1 MSNSLAIAAVTATL
15 QSILQQ
21 GVHADPDLSGTSVT
35 ISPLDKARPTGASGN
50 QLNLFLYQVVR
61 NAAWSNAAMPRQNLN
76 GELAVPP
83 LPLNLYYL
91 LTSFGAADDSARPYG
106 HELLG
111 KAMSILHDHPVLS
124 ADDIKAATS
133 GFQPPLDSQLDSQLE
148 NVRITLHPITVD
160 ELSKLWTGF
169 ATQYRLSA
177 AYEVGVALI
186 ESTRPSNAPLP
197 ILTRGKGDTGV
208 TAQSDLIPPIPTLE
222 SLTLPKKQPS
232 ALLGDTVTLSGF
244 HLDGTNVGVV
254 FNHPLWT
261 APVEVLPLG
270 SGSDKEVK
278 VVIPN
283 DAPASLNWP
292 AGFYSLAVLVQ
303 RPEENFR
310 RSTNQLMLPLA
321 PKIVISANTA
331 PDGVICSTISAPQ
344 IWPEQRATLLLGDRE
359 LMADAHSTKTATLTF
374 PKVKLAPGTYYVRLR
389 VDGVDSLL
397 VDRTA
402 KPPQYDPSQ
411 KVTVAP

>member
-1 MSNSLAIAAVTATL
+1 MSNSLAIAAITATL

-21 GVHADPDLSGTSVT
+21 GVQTESGLGYTSVT
-35 ISPLDKARPTGASGN
+35 ISPLDKARPNGSTGN

-61 NAAWSNAAMPRQNLN
+61 NAAWSNADMPRQNLN
-76 GELAVPP
+76 GEIALPP

-91 LTSFGAADDSARPYG
+91 LTAFGSGDDSAQPFG

-111 KAMSILHDHPVLS
+111 KAMSVLHDHPVLS
-124 ADDIKAATS
+124 ADDIKAATA
-133 GFQPPLDSQLDSQLE
+133 GFSSSSNLDSQLE
-148 NVRITLHPITVD
+148 KVRITLHPITVD

-186 ESTRPSNAPLP
+186 ESTRSSSAPLP

-208 TAQSDLIPPIPTLE
+208 AAQSDLIPPIPTLE
-222 SLTLPKKQPS
+222 SLTLPNKQPS

-244 HLDGTNVGVV
+244 HLDGARVGVL

-261 APVEVLPLG
+261 APVEVLSLG

-283 DAPASLNWP
+283 DAAAALNWP
-292 AGFYSLAVLVQ
+292 AGFYSLTVLVE
-303 RPEENFR
+303 RPGEDFR
-310 RSTNQLMLPLA
+310 RSTNQLMLSIA
-321 PKIVISANTA
+321 PKIIISPMNAGPGDVFCKVT
-331 PDGVICSTISAPQ
+331 SEPQ

-374 PKVKLAPGTYYVRLR
+374 PKVTLAVGTYYVRLR

-402 KPPQYDPSQ
+402 KPPQYDSSQ

>member
-1 MSNSLAIAAVTATL
+1 MSNSLAIAAVTATM

-21 GVHADPDLSGTSVT
+21 GVQAESDLSGTSVT

-61 NAAWSNAAMPRQNLN
+61 NAAWANADMPRQNLN
-76 GELAVPP
+76 GEIAIPP

-91 LTSFGAADDSARPYG
+91 LTAFGRDDDTAQPYG

-111 KAMSILHDHPVLS
+111 RAMSILHDHPVLS

-133 GFQPPLDSQLDSQLE
+133 GLLPDSNLESQLE
-148 NVRITLHPITVD
+148 KVRITLHPITVD

-197 ILTRGKGDTGV
+197 ILTRGKGDSGV

-232 ALLGDTVTLSGF
+232 ALLGDTVTLNGF

-261 APVEVLPLG
+261 APVEVPPMAG
-270 SGSDKEVK
+270 GSDKELK
-278 VVIPN
+278 VAVPN
-283 DAPASLNWP
+283 DLVNWP

-303 RPEENFR
+303 RSGDDFR

-321 PKIVISANTA
+321 PKI
-331 PDGVICSTISAPQ
+331 TISPTNAAPGEVTCGVTSGPQ

-359 LMADAHSTKTATLTF
+359 LTADAHPAKTATLTF
-374 PKVKLAPGTYYVRLR
+374 PKVTLAAGTYYTRLR
-389 VDGVDSLL
+389 VDGVDSVL

-402 KPPQYDPSQ
+402 KPPQYDPTQ
-411 KVTVAP
+411 KVTVA

>member
-1 MSNSLAIAAVTATL
+1 MSNSLAIAAVTATM

-21 GVHADPDLSGTSVT
+21 GVQAESDLSGTSVT

-61 NAAWSNAAMPRQNLN
+61 NAAWANADMPRQNLN
-76 GELAVPP
+76 GEIAIPP

-91 LTSFGAADDSARPYG
+91 LTAFGRDDDTAQPYG

-111 KAMSILHDHPVLS
+111 RAMSILHDHPVLS

-133 GFQPPLDSQLDSQLE
+133 GLLPDSNLESQLE
-148 NVRITLHPITVD
+148 KVRITLHPITVD

-186 ESTRPSNAPLP
+186 ESNRPSNAPLP
-197 ILTRGKGDTGV
+197 ILTRGKGDSGV

-261 APVEVLPLG
+261 APVELPPTAG
-270 SGSDKEVK
+270 GSDKELK
-278 VVIPN
+278 VAVPN
-283 DAPASLNWP
+283 DLVNWP

-303 RPEENFR
+303 RPGEDFR

-321 PKIVISANTA
+321 PKI
-331 PDGVICSTISAPQ
+331 TISPTNAAPGDVTCSVTSGPQ

-359 LMADAHSTKTATLTF
+359 LMADPHPAKTATLTF
-374 PKVKLAPGTYYVRLR
+374 PKVTLAAGTYYTRLR
-389 VDGVDSLL
+389 VDGVDSVL

-402 KPPQYDPSQ
+402 KPPQYDPTQ
-411 KVTVAP
+411 KVTVA